1 MERFLK
7 YSNLLTNT
15 DITFKGQDRNIF
27 LSNYAEA
34 EQLNYS
40 QIIAKILKLQNK
52 LWEVHIWMMSLKRN

>member
-52 LWEVHIWMMSLKRN
+52 LWEVHIWMMSQKRN

>member
-40 QIIAKILKLQNK
+40 EIIAKILKLQNK
-52 LWEVHIWMMSLKRN
+52 LWEVHI

>member
-40 QIIAKILKLQNK
+40 QNIEITKQIMRSTYLDD
-52 LWEVHIWMMSLKRN
+52 VT